1 VHLEAVLNFLYI
13 RAIKKCPYCAEEI
26 LDAAMVCKHCGR
38 DLKKGATVVV
48 EKKKITL
55 AGWGA

>member
-1 VHLEAVLNFLYI
+1 LNFLYI